1 MKHEPD
7 IFDHID
13 ENADAESHRK
23 GIADLDAGRTVSHE
37 AVSKWLKS
45 WGTGK
50 RLPRPQIG
58 D

>member
-37 AVSKWLKS
+37 DMKAWAASLLTDNPK
-45 WGTGK
+45 
-50 RLPRPQIG
+50 PRPR
-58 D
+58 